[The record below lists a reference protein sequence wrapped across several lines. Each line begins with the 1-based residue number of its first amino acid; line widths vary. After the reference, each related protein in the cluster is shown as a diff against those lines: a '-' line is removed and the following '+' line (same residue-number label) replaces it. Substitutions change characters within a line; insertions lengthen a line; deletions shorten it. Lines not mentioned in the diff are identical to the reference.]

1 MCLYPKLIKNRKYT
15 ITKKNGGK
23 IPPVHDERVLMVPIG
38 CGKCMECK
46 KQKARQWSIRLQEE
60 IRNNKEGKFVTM
72 TFNEESLSKLKE
84 EIKGLEGY
92 ELDNEVATLAM
103 RRFLERW
110 RKRNGVS
117 VKHWMITELGQKNTE
132 RIHLHGIIFTNKGNE
147 IAEIWKYG
155 NVWVG
160 EYVNDKTINYIVK
173 YVNKADEKH
182 KEYNSKILTSKGI
195 GKGYIERNDS
205 KMNKYKKNE
214 TKESYTTRQ
223 GIDLNLPIYYRN
235 KIYEEEE
242 REQLWLEKLDKQ
254 ERYVLGKK
262 IKVRNEKE
270 EEYYYKALEEARK
283 KNKRLGYGDDSIN
296 WERKRYE
303 NERRRLNNKNK

>member
-23 IPPVHDERVLMVPIG
+23 SPPVHDERVLMVPIG

-72 TFNEESLSKLKE
+72 TFNEENLSKLKE

-117 VKHWMITELGQKNTE
+117 VKHWMITELGQNNTE

-155 NVWVG
+155 NVWIG

-205 KMNKYKKNE
+205 KINKYKKNE

-223 GIDLNLPIYYRN
+223 GIQLNLPIYYRN

-270 EEYYYKALEEARK
+270 EKYYYKALEEARI

>member
-262 IKVRNEKE
+262 IKVSNEKE

>member
-72 TFNEESLSKLKE
+72 TFNEESLSKLKK

-205 KMNKYKKNE
+205 KINKYKKNE

-223 GIDLNLPIYYRN
+223 GIQLNLPIYYRN

-270 EEYYYKALEEARK
+270 EEYYYKALEEARI